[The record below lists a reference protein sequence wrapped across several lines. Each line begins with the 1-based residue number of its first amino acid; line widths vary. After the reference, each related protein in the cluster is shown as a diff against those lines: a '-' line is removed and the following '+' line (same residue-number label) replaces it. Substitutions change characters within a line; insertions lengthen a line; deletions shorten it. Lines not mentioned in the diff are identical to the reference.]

1 MYFFL
6 ILFFIS
12 LFGIVLMIGK
22 KIVFADVN
30 GSEET
35 EKFIQENFDIDNI
48 KHIAVK
54 NTKKY
59 GFQAFIMILRFYIKF
74 SYFLKN
80 KYKKSKIIVKYL
92 VNNYLVHKDKD
103 VKEKEV
109 SSFLKKVSEYKYRI
123 REIKDKIKEEEG
135 IK

>member
-1 MYFFL
+1 
-6 ILFFIS
+6 
-12 LFGIVLMIGK
+12 MIGK
-22 KIVFADVN
+22 KLVFAEIK

-35 EKFIQENFDIDNI
+35 REFIQDNFDIDNI

-59 GFQAFIMILRFYIKF
+59 GFRMLVTILRFSIKS
-74 SYFLKN
+74 SYVLKN
-80 KYKKSKIIVKYL
+80 KYKKLKTIIRYII
-92 VNNYLVHKDKD
+92 NNYFRHKEKE

-109 SSFLKKVSEYKYRI
+109 SSFLKKVSEYKYKI

-135 IK
+135 IE